1 MFIDTL
7 RTSNHA
13 FDLCERHCNCCQSN
27 LRSNLIQERFQEDVQ
42 NQEFEKDKKNS

>member
-13 FDLCERHCNCCQSN
+13 SDLCERHCSCCQSN
-27 LRSNLIQERFQEDVQ
+27 LRSNLIQERLQEDVQ
-42 NQEFEKDKKNS
+42 NQESERDKENS